1 MAKGAQIVGREP
13 ARAAERFRTFSFL
26 SLDHLF
32 ETSKVFSQAIHP
44 VQVPDVKQAMKYCMG
59 FG

>member
-1 MAKGAQIVGREP
+1 
-13 ARAAERFRTFSFL
+13 
-26 SLDHLF
+26 LDHLF

-59 FG
+59 FGWSPMAHRLHPA